1 MSRQNV
7 GREQAGEAE
16 PAFEAARLWLQSRL
30 PSWFSAFSILQDFFF
45 FPPLVGNVTCKT
57 GRGFAYM
64 YILRGWEDTS
74 NQPTF

>member
-45 FPPLVGNVTCKT
+45 SPLW
-57 GRGFAYM
+57 
-64 YILRGWEDTS
+64 WEMSPAKQGEDLLICI
-74 NQPTF
+74 F